1 MEACV
6 NSGSNVISMSLGAG
20 SSSQAM
26 QEAVTQYYQ
35 NDVLIIAAAGNGGS
49 TSAMYPASYAA
60 ALSVAAVDS
69 NENRASFS
77 QQNAQ
82 VEIAAPGVAGV
93 AGLLRMYFPNC
104 KAFQIR
110 RAMIASAKDKGDAGC
125 ETHYGHGLIR
135 AKQAFHFLEVH
146 ACDPDEAFPDPQGG
160 CAEPVAAPV
169 PPPTSPPVAPP
180 TSPPV
185 APPTSPPA
193 PGPTP
198 P

>member
-1 MEACV
+1 MDNGSGSWAGVLEAMEACV

-82 VEIAAPGVAGV
+82 VEIAAPGVSVLSTKNSGYASWSGTSMAAPHVAGV

-104 KAFQIR
+104 KVCGRASRASR
-110 RAMIASAKDKGDAGC
+110 RGA
-125 ETHYGHGLIR
+125 
-135 AKQAFHFLEVH
+135 
-146 ACDPDEAFPDPQGG
+146 
-160 CAEPVAAPV
+160 
-169 PPPTSPPVAPP
+169 
-180 TSPPV
+180 
-185 APPTSPPA
+185 A
-193 PGPTP
+193 PGPFPST
-198 P
+198 

>member
-1 MEACV
+1 
-6 NSGSNVISMSLGAG
+6 
-20 SSSQAM
+20 
-26 QEAVTQYYQ
+26 
-35 NDVLIIAAAGNGGS
+35 
-49 TSAMYPASYAA
+49 
-60 ALSVAAVDS
+60 
-69 NENRASFS
+69 
-77 QQNAQ
+77 
-82 VEIAAPGVAGV
+82 
-93 AGLLRMYFPNC
+93 
-104 KAFQIR
+104 
-110 RAMIASAKDKGDAGC
+110 MIASAKDKGDAGC

-198 P
+198 PPMTGDDPVPGVIEVDLYKIHFTFTPMEACVHSDLGASPGGASDQQCAQACASLETCAGFVKPEDEDCVLYSGAMDDSSCNDPVLFYKRSGVMHFH